1 MSFLCVAAIHCFYL
15 ILIHKQSPNYN
26 FNCYYCEDRLPIHTY
41 TCIWHFTAQ
50 RCLLSRMVTMQ
61 RQHSHFGIYYL
72 GSVKQ
77 SHDEMFV
84 WKKEEEEGKKWNENK
99 NKTKTISF
107 PNPADVFK
115 LSVFAFQNVMNFDTL
130 CALLDRDMR
139 PPSHTSS
146 KNNNNKSNNNDRLRA
161 NKSKSKTDGRKGKGE
176 REQAFFWVNFDKYTA
191 ERWNPN

>member
-1 MSFLCVAAIHCFYL
+1 MRG
-15 ILIHKQSPNYN
+15 P
-26 FNCYYCEDRLPIHTY
+26 
-41 TCIWHFTAQ
+41 FT
-50 RCLLSRMVTMQ
+50 
-61 RQHSHFGIYYL
+61 HSHIHMHLAFHCSKMPVVPHGDDAATTFTFWDILFGF
-72 GSVKQ
+72 GQTKSRRNVC
-77 SHDEMFV
+77 M
-84 WKKEEEEGKKWNENK
+84 KKKKEEEGKKWNENK

-161 NKSKSKTDGRKGKGE
+161 NKSKSKTDRRKGKGE
-176 REQAFFWVNFDKYTA
+176 KEQAFFWVNFDKYTA